1 MNPGSIFSKENEEL
15 ERKYIPPDYS
25 EAKDDEDDEDEE
37 IDDDIEIDDIEEDDD
52 PAEDEEI
59 LEIRETLP
67 ETSDD
72 LPFKDTTEP
81 PSKPVFQQTSSFQ
94 QPKPFNNPYANPQPQ
109 RTMNSWTPPGTQPS
123 GGQMPWSGQS
133 SWNPKPATPSWNP
146 GGVNTSGWGIKQTPS
161 QNALTLDRTKRV
173 ILCDVM
179 DCLVCTEAGPSQPGL
194 VPRGPWDI
202 FNRLDVWK
210 SFRRFSYIE
219 RVYAMIPKDFVPK
232 NTSRGW
238 IACLDNVALSLADFL
253 HIPDQAVQII
263 SPSFIAQPKED
274 MVSVIIDG
282 IPKES
287 IVYIGTQSGFQGQSS
302 IDFDTATALGIDY
315 IDLQNF
321 LLQYS

>member
-1 MNPGSIFSKENEEL
+1 MNPESIFSKESEEL

-25 EAKDDEDDEDEE
+25 EAKDDEDEDEDLD
-37 IDDDIEIDDIEEDDD
+37 DDDIEIDDIEEDDD
-52 PAEDEEI
+52 PADDEEI

-67 ETSDD
+67 ETSEDE
-72 LPFKDTTEP
+72 LPFKDVAPEP
-81 PSKPVFQQTSSFQ
+81 PKLSFQ

-109 RTMNSWTPPGTQPS
+109 RNMNSWNPPGTQPS

-133 SWNPKPATPSWNP
+133 SWAPKPAAPSWNP
-146 GGVNTSGWGIKQTPS
+146 GGVNTNGWGIKPNATTS

-210 SFRRFSYIE
+210 AFRRFNYIE

-232 NTSRGW
+232 NTSAGW
-238 IACLDNVALSLADFL
+238 ITCLDNIALSLADFL
-253 HIPDQAVQII
+253 HIPDQAVQIV
-263 SPSFIAQPKED
+263 SPKFIAQPKED
-274 MVSVIIDG
+274 MVRLIIDK
-282 IPKES
+282 IPLES

-302 IDFDTATALGIDY
+302 IDLDVATELGIDY